1 MIDVP
6 SYTSCLNWDVASY
19 IGDKIEMDI
28 SRDNILEEYHSY
40 AFKHKDKYIIHEYYF
55 YSEIL
60 VIFFSLITWH
70 LTFTP
75 HSYIFKRER
84 EVWLFVVVYA
94 CIDTHARVF
103 TRDKEETKDTEVY
116 ANTCAKR
123 VVMIE
128 CSRLVHIYSS
138 FIFFCFF

>member
-1 MIDVP
+1 M
-6 SYTSCLNWDVASY
+6 LHH
-19 IGDKIEMDI
+19 I
-28 SRDNILEEYHSY
+28 SEIKYRWIYQEIISLKNIIAMLSNINI
-40 AFKHKDKYIIHEYYF
+40 YIIHEYYF

-60 VIFFSLITWH
+60 VIVFSLITWH

-75 HSYIFKRER
+75 HSYIFKRKR

-123 VVMIE
+123 IVMIE
-128 CSRLVHIYSS
+128 CSRLVHIYIS
-138 FIFFCFF
+138 FIFFCFFLVVAN